1 MTREQWFLGCH
12 KHTVMEEIRSKA
24 RSYTDKPDL
33 KESMTTHR
41 AHTIYRATSLRQDVT
56 VCNSYNIYGLE
67 AYLAY
72 CQETFSSVLESKL
85 YSTLQFDLA
94 YADFSK
100 TVTRLEADPDLPE
113 EVVIQETEVALT
125 DLEEALA
132 TTMDMNPCL
141 QGCAFFILGACCR
154 DELMLG

>member
-1 MTREQWFLGCH
+1 MSLLP
-12 KHTVMEEIRSKA
+12 SK
-24 RSYTDKPDL
+24 SV
-33 KESMTTHR
+33 SWG
-41 AHTIYRATSLRQDVT
+41 QDVT

-67 AYLAY
+67 AYLTY

-94 YADFSK
+94 YADFGK

-113 EVVIQETEVALT
+113 EVVIQETEAALT

-154 DELMLG
+154 YELMLG